1 LKLNSR
7 KGIAAVAMVG
17 TSAALVVVAMAGPA
31 AAIGISSYSTSLTPG
46 SVIAGSTGTYT
57 FTFTNTSTGIGTLF
71 NLGSVAV
78 TPPTGFTASGPLT
91 ASASNGSTWTASQ
104 TGTTICVT
112 GGTALAPGQTASLSL
127 GATAGS
133 LSGRWTTT
141 GYPSAHCSGLLGS
154 FPYLPDNQPT
164 TQVDTLAWSQQPPDG
179 AKTGATLNPAP
190 HVSAYNGTTVDSA
203 FTGPVTAALHP
214 AGGGLTGATTANAV
228 NGTATFATLAV
239 TNPGKGYTLSAASNG
254 SPGTASH
261 AFDVGTSGSST
272 PCPATQGCH
281 SPVVSSTS
289 GSVQTETQVTAD
301 PAAPADRLNVTVGGL
316 PPLACS
322 GTQRTATMSF
332 TVPTRTALI
341 KLAYDDDRDSDYLHG
356 TAGKTTNIFNAPITP
371 ANLHPVCYTSDQS
384 FVDVNGNLATTG
396 LLPAC
401 SVSGNVRPCVQA
413 EWAEV
418 ESIDHHGRPVV
429 DYDEYEADILAPAG
443 DPGVGLH

>member
-1 LKLNSR
+1 MKLNSR
-7 KGIAAVAMVG
+7 KGIAAVATVG
-17 TSAALVVVAMAGPA
+17 TSAALVVVAIAAPA
-31 AAIGISSYSTSLTPG
+31 AATGISSYSTSLTPS

-78 TPPTGFTASGPLT
+78 TPPTGFTVSGPFT
-91 ASASNGSTWTASQ
+91 ASASNGSNWTASQ
-104 TGTTICVT
+104 TGSTICLSS
-112 GGTALAPGQTASLSL
+112 GTALGPGQKASLSL

-133 LSGRWTTT
+133 VNGQWTTA

-154 FPYLPDNQPT
+154 FPYLANNQPT
-164 TQVDTLAWSQQPPDG
+164 TQVDRLAWSQQPPDG
-179 AKTGATLNPAP
+179 AKTGTALNPAP
-190 HVSAYNGTTVDSA
+190 QVSAYNGATVDSA
-203 FTGPVTAALHP
+203 FTGPVTVALNP
-214 AGGGLTGATTANAV
+214 ATGGLTGATTANAA
-228 NGTATFATLAV
+228 NGTATFANLAI
-239 TNPGKGYTLSAASNG
+239 TSPGNGYTLLASSNG
-254 SPGTASH
+254 SPGTASR

-272 PCPATQGCH
+272 PCPASQGCQ

-289 GSVQTETQVTAD
+289 GSVQTETQVIAD
-301 PAAPADRLNVTVGGL
+301 PAAPADRLNVTVGGM

-332 TVPTRTALI
+332 TVPTRTALVR
-341 KLAYDDDRDSDYLHG
+341 LANDDDRDSDYLHG

-384 FVDVNGNLATTG
+384 FVDVNGNLVTVG
-396 LLPAC
+396 FLPAC
-401 SVSGNVRPCVQA
+401 AASGNVRPCVQA

-418 ESIDHHGRPVV
+418 ETIDRHGRPVV